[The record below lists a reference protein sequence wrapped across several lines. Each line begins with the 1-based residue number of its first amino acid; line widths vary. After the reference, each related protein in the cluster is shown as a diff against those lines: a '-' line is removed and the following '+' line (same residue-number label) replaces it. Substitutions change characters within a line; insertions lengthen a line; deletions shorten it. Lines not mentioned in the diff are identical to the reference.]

1 MSIATSRTR
10 LRMRRVRRAA
20 WPSNSSLRIGFVI
33 IVTLVV
39 CSLLAKVFLVSPTHQ
54 VLRAASL
61 PPRSEGHLLGTDP
74 LGRDI
79 LAWCAAGVLTALVV
93 SAAVVALSLLI
104 GVTIGLVSGYSRP
117 AVDNSLMRFTDLQL
131 AVPPLVLFIAASAIV
146 SGSVVSVIVLLSI
159 VSWVPYARLVRAR
172 ILVERERGY
181 ISAARLAGTRTW
193 RILLSHLLPAS
204 ATEILVLASLQ
215 AGTILLI
222 ESGLSFLGLGLQPPL
237 TSLGYMI
244 SVGRADPLGQWWVI
258 TFPGVTIVLLVLAFN
273 LIGDGLRDLL
283 RSDVELGR

>member
-1 MSIATSRTR
+1 MSVLAVKTR
-10 LRMRRVRRAA
+10 HRARRAA
-20 WPSNSSLRIGFVI
+20 RRVWPANGSFRTGLLI
-33 IVTLVV
+33 IVVLVL
-39 CSLLAKVFLVSPTHQ
+39 CSMLAKMALPDPTHQ

-61 PPRSEGHLLGTDP
+61 PPTSPGHLLGTDP

-79 LAWCAAGVLTALVV
+79 LAWSAAGILMALLV
-93 SAAVVALSLLI
+93 SAAVVLLSLLI
-104 GVTIGLVSGYSRP
+104 GVPIGLVSGYSRP

-146 SGSVVSVIVLLSI
+146 TGNIVSVVVLLSI

-172 ILVERERGY
+172 VLVERERGY

-193 RILLSHLLPAS
+193 RILLIHLLPAA

-222 ESGLSFLGLGLQPPL
+222 ESGLSFLGLGLQPPF

-244 SVGRADPLGQWWVI
+244 SVGRADPLGSWWVI
-258 TFPGVTIVLLVLAFN
+258 TFPGVTIALLVLAFN

-283 RSDVELGR
+283 RADVELGR